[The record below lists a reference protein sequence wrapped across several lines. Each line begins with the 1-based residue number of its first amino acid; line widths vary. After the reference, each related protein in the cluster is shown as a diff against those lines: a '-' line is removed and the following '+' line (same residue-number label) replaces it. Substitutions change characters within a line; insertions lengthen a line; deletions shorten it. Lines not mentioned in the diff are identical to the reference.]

1 MGNASG
7 KANRTHAK
15 RAHAKRAHAKRA
27 HAKRTHSHAKR
38 THTKRTKNR
47 THKRKGGAK
56 PSPLGKGVSSP
67 HDESKGVSSGVSS
80 PHDERGSVPS
90 NPTASRIAI
99 SRLSSLVGETPS
111 KRRKKTKKQP
121 PLLPSVLIREALK
134 LGTPPIK
141 SIAPASKKINRNFK
155 VTVSTSSSPKH
166 KSI

>member
-15 RAHAKRAHAKRA
+15 RT
-27 HAKRTHSHAKR
+27 HAKRTHAK
-38 THTKRTKNR
+38 R

-56 PSPLGKGVSSP
+56 PSPLGKGYTSP
-67 HDESKGVSSGVSS
+67 HDEMGTSLGGV
-80 PHDERGSVPS
+80 
-90 NPTASRIAI
+90 
-99 SRLSSLVGETPS
+99 TPS
-111 KRRKKTKKQP
+111 KRRKRTKKQP

-155 VTVSTSSSPKH
+155 VTVTTSSASKH

>member
-15 RAHAKRAHAKRA
+15 R
-27 HAKRTHSHAKR
+27 THSHA
-38 THTKRTKNR
+38 KRTKNR

-56 PSPLGKGVSSP
+56 PSPLGKGV
-67 HDESKGVSSGVSS
+67 GVSS
-80 PHDERGSVPS
+80 PHDERGSAPS
-90 NPTASRIAI
+90 NPTASGIA
-99 SRLSSLVGETPS
+99 S
-111 KRRKKTKKQP
+111 KRRKRTKKQP

-141 SIAPASKKINRNFK
+141 GSAPTPSKKINRNFK
-155 VTVSTSSSPKH
+155 VTVTTSSSPKK

>member
-15 RAHAKRAHAKRA
+15 RTHAKRTHAKRTHAKRA
-27 HAKRTHSHAKR
+27 HAKRTH
-38 THTKRTKNR
+38 THTNKR

-67 HDESKGVSSGVSS
+67 HDESKGYTS

-155 VTVSTSSSPKH
+155 VTVTTSSSPKH

>member
-15 RAHAKRAHAKRA
+15 RT
-27 HAKRTHSHAKR
+27 HAKRTHAK
-38 THTKRTKNR
+38 R

-56 PSPLGKGVSSP
+56 PSPLGKGYT
-67 HDESKGVSSGVSS
+67 SGVSS
-80 PHDERGSVPS
+80 PHDERGSAHS
-90 NPTASRIAI
+90 NPTASGIAI
-99 SRLSSLVGETPS
+99 SRLSSLGGVTPS
-111 KRRKKTKKQP
+111 KRRKRTKKQP

-155 VTVSTSSSPKH
+155 VTVTTSSSPKH